1 MYSSVTNMFYTQLSR
16 VFRRLNMLPV
26 SRFQN
31 FHALDLTMEV
41 AQIKAEDETF
51 QKCTAINS

>member
-1 MYSSVTNMFYTQLSR
+1 MCDTQLCR

-26 SRFQN
+26 SRFQT

-41 AQIKAEDETF
+41 AQIKAGDGTF
-51 QKCTAINS
+51 EKCTAINN